1 MKKLILLLTIFTSSI
16 FASNLST
23 YLYSTMQSDDA
34 IKSNLQKVGFNII
47 GSYNAMDNEN
57 YKVIVYT
64 SQQLKKLASKEN
76 RAFIAVQKVLV
87 DKVNNK
93 LVFTNPKYFA
103 KAMLQDDYDS
113 SLVNQVSNRLKAAFS
128 MTKGEYALKEDD
140 LSSYHFMF
148 AMPYYEDM
156 ITVAK
161 GNDLDSKLK
170 SNASSNIVFTLKL
183 KSATLYG
190 IAMHVAKGEKDYIG
204 ALKQEGSSA
213 FLPYMVV
220 IQNNEAKILHAKYYL
235 ALSLPKLTM
244 GEFMTIM
251 NTPDDIE
258 EYFKGL
264 FK

>member
-1 MKKLILLLTIFTSSI
+1 MKKLILIFTLLTSTI
-16 FASNLST
+16 FANTLST
-23 YLYSTMQSDDA
+23 YLYSDM
-34 IKSNLQKVGFNII
+34 KSNDSIKANLERVGFKVI
-47 GSYNAMDNEN
+47 GSYNAMQNEN
-57 YKVIVYT
+57 YNVITYT
-64 SQQLKKLASKEN
+64 SAQLQKLASKKD

-113 SLVNQVSNRLKAAFS
+113 SLVNQVSNRLKAAFA
-128 MTKGEYALKEDD
+128 MTKSEYALKEGD

-156 ITVAK
+156 LIVAS
-161 GNDLDSKLK
+161 GDNLESKLK
-170 SNASSNIVFTLKL
+170 ANASSNIVFELKL

-190 IAMHVAKGEKDYIG
+190 ISMNVAKGEKDYMG
-204 ALKQEGSSA
+204 VLKQEASSA
-213 FLPYMVV
+213 FLPYMVI
-220 IQNNEAKILHAKYYL
+220 IQNNEAKILHPKYYL
-235 ALSLPKLTM
+235 ALCLPKLTM

-251 NTPDDIE
+251 DTPGDIE
-258 EYFKGL
+258 DYFKSL